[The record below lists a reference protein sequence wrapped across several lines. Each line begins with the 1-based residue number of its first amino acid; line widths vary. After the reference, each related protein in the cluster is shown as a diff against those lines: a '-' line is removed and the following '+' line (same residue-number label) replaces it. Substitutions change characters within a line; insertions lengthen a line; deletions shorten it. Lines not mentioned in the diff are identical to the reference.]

1 MKITLIAGARPNFMK
16 IAALIHAIQAA
27 QKQGKNVQ
35 FRLVHTGQHYDKN
48 MSDTFFEEL
57 GIPAPDVNLGCG
69 GGTQAEQTAAIMV
82 AFEKELLA
90 HPTDVVLVVGDVT
103 STMACSIVAKK
114 LNTKVCHVEAGI
126 RSWDLT
132 MPEEINRMVT
142 DSLADYM
149 FTTSE
154 VANRNL
160 HRMGAYPQPLPEGM
174 GERPTPNPSLKGGEY
189 RRGDCF
195 ARVFGAHTADRSQYD
210 LMKENASTNRKNPT
224 EAEAIMWSLLRRNN
238 LGLHF
243 RRQHII
249 LDYIVDFA
257 CIEKGLI
264 IELDGGYHNNPEQQ
278 QLDLQRTAH
287 LQQLGYTELRFANEE
302 LLCEP
307 ESVIEKIESIAFSLP
322 SLQGRDGER
331 PCQRYWFVGNVMI
344 DTLLANR
351 ARFRKPEVW
360 DRLGLK
366 EKQYIVMT
374 MHRPANVDEENHL
387 RAMMEQ
393 IIDNVHGLPVIFPIH
408 PRTAKIFYNLWKPT
422 SDSSLKGREV
432 CEDSEDILAKRF
444 PNLHIVEPLGYL
456 EFNYLVERAK
466 AVVTDSGGITEET
479 TVMGV
484 PCITLRDNTE
494 RPETCTVGTN
504 ELIGTK
510 PEAIKPALDK
520 LFAGEWKKGA
530 IPELWDG
537 HAAER
542 IIAILAE
549 L

>member
-16 IAALIHAIQAA
+16 VAPIIKAIKAFNEGLQVTGDGLRDAN
-27 QKQGKNVQ
+27 KRIEY
-35 FRLVHTGQHYDKN
+35 RLVHTGQHYDKN

-69 GGTQAEQTAAIMV
+69 GGSQAEQTAAIMV
-82 AFEKELLA
+82 AFEKELME
-90 HPTDVVLVVGDVT
+90 HPTDIVLVVGDVT

-149 FTTSE
+149 FTTSD
-154 VANRNL
+154 VAN
-160 HRMGAYPQPLPEGM
+160 
-174 GERPTPNPSLKGGEY
+174 
-189 RRGDCF
+189 
-195 ARVFGAHTADRSQYD
+195 
-210 LMKENASTNRKNPT
+210 EN
-224 EAEAIMWSLLRRNN
+224 
-238 LGLHF
+238 
-243 RRQHII
+243 
-249 LDYIVDFA
+249 
-257 CIEKGLI
+257 
-264 IELDGGYHNNPEQQ
+264 
-278 QLDLQRTAH
+278 LQRLGAV
-287 LQQLGYTELRFANEE
+287 LMIGDESNMPQNDPKNKVQQR
-302 LLCEP
+302 
-307 ESVIEKIESIAFSLP
+307 V
-322 SLQGRDGER
+322 
-331 PCQRYWFVGNVMI
+331 WFVGNVMI
-344 DTLLANR
+344 DTLLANHS
-351 ARFRKPEVW
+351 RFRKPEIW
-360 DRLGLK
+360 DEFGLK
-366 EKQYIVMT
+366 DKEFVVMT

-387 RAMMEQ
+387 RTMMEQ

-408 PRTAKIFYNLWKPT
+408 PRTAKLFYGLWG
-422 SDSSLKGREV
+422 DEA
-432 CEDSEDILAKRF
+432 ELAKRL
-444 PNLHIVEPLGYL
+444 PNLHIVEPMGYL

-504 ELIGTK
+504 ELIGTN
-510 PEAIKPALDK
+510 PAAIKPALDK

-537 HAAER
+537 HTAER
-542 IIAILAE
+542 IIKILSD